1 MPIAKVQN
9 AAHQFIAVRSTDGSI
24 VPGKNIEISTESKK
38 LTELFTLDPATEYIL
53 IDFFGDAWLRFDG
66 QNASNQNGHKFTS
79 DNHPVFSREMI
90 ENITIIADGE
100 NATSAFVSQL
110 GSSC

>member
-9 AAHQFIAVRSTDGSI
+9 AAHQFIAVRNAAGI
-24 VPGKNIEISTESKK
+24 VQGANIAIATQSSK
-38 LTELFTLDPATEYIL
+38 LTDLLALDPNTEYVL
-53 IDFFGDAWLRFDG
+53 IDFFGSVWLRFDG
-66 QNASNQNGHKFTS
+66 QPASAQNGHKFTS

-90 ENITIIADGE
+90 ENITVVSADE

-110 GSSC
+110 GSAC